1 MTSQSSS
8 HGASQVLCLHLARG
22 LHAAAQP
29 LTILMASLC
38 KGHTDG
44 LNVDELRALTARS
57 AIEVQRVCGLF
68 SGLQELVIAENSTP
82 ELSATPIVSLLAEV
96 VDGVRQMFENDGMS
110 LCSSVN
116 DACTPVLID
125 RARTYQAL
133 SSVLLVCHSLA
144 RAQDRIELVASPSC
158 RGIEIEV
165 RNPRSSREACHPE
178 ANLGMALAEANIRS
192 QRGEFWWGLQ
202 PFTVRIELLSL

>member
-1 MTSQSSS
+1 
-8 HGASQVLCLHLARG
+8 
-22 LHAAAQP
+22 
-29 LTILMASLC
+29 MASLC

-68 SGLQELVIAENSTP
+68 SGLQELVIAESSMP
-82 ELSATPIVSLLAEV
+82 DLSETVIASLLAEV
-96 VDGVRQMFENDGMS
+96 VDGMSQLFENDGMR
-110 LCSSVN
+110 LCSTVK
-116 DACTPVLID
+116 DACAPVLID

-133 SSVLLVCHSLA
+133 SSVLLVSHTL
-144 RAQDRIELVASPSC
+144 ASPRDSIGLVTSPSR

-165 RNPRSSREACHPE
+165 RNPGSFRQACSPE

-192 QRGEFWWGLQ
+192 QQGGFWWGLQ